1 MATGFDSEHDE
12 QQELISE
19 DDACRRRVAALKEFY
34 YGSRNPMQGVTEE
47 AELDKDDDEVE
58 PKACEEA
65 VPQSEAPKRNHP
77 TGLKRIFEY
86 LERMLTTE

>member
-1 MATGFDSEHDE
+1 M
-12 QQELISE
+12 
-19 DDACRRRVAALKEFY
+19 AALKEFY

-47 AELDKDDDEVE
+47 VDSDTDDDEVE
-58 PKACEEA
+58 PKACEGT
-65 VPQSEAPKRNHP
+65 VPQSEAPKRDHP